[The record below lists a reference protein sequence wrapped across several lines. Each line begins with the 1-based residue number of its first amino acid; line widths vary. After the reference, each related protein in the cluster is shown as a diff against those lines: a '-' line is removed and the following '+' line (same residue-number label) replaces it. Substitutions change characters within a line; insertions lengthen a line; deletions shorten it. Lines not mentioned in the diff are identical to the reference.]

1 MTTFGH
7 PGDSHTAGR
16 EMALLHE
23 QWNDRSSPTVTTNV
37 PDLFAAAVAATP
49 DALALV
55 DGTTR
60 LTYRELSIRVGE
72 LADRLRRSG
81 VTGESRVAI
90 GMPRSAEMVVAV
102 LASMTA
108 GGAFV
113 PVDPQWPMPRR
124 RQVIADAAVAIALVD
139 PDDRSD
145 WPVDT
150 VDVSLEDW
158 HFERAAPPL
167 PPVDIHGAQLAY
179 VIFTSGSTGTP
190 KGAMI
195 RHEAICERLVWQR
208 DHILMF
214 GRDDASLFKAPLA
227 FDISINEI
235 LLPLVSGGYV
245 VVAAPGSEKDPEYLL
260 DLIAAERVT
269 YLYLVSSMLDALLA
283 LDRER
288 SIEANSALAPVR
300 HVWCGG
306 EVLTPDLF
314 SRFREQLSTT
324 LYHGYGPAEA
334 TIGVSH
340 VIYRDQAERIATS
353 IGRPNPHTQ
362 LYVLDDDLA
371 PVPIGVGGEL
381 YAAGFLLGRGY
392 VGNPTL
398 TAAKFVSN
406 PFDPDGSR
414 MYRTGDLARWR
425 EDGTLEFLGRADNQ
439 VKIRGRRVELEEI
452 EVIISGHPKVR
463 QAVVSLAGNSA
474 GADNLVGYVTQNP
487 GTTVDLEELE
497 MWCRDRLP
505 DYMVPTSLTVL
516 DAFAV
521 TANGKVDRSAL
532 PAPSEPRRGSSIAPR
547 TPGEQLLC
555 DVFAA
560 TLGVEKVSVD
570 DDFFALGGDSI
581 VAVKVAL
588 ALRPEG
594 LRLRSQDIVAHRTPE
609 RLATVLTESASVTQP
624 QNSESGSPLVQLDA
638 QEIAEIS
645 ATAGEVREV
654 LPVTSVQSGIYF
666 HSVAS
671 RGPDPYAVQQIVEL
685 SGPVDVA
692 RLEQAARSV
701 ITRHGALATGFHT
714 TRSGGV
720 VGVIGSAHAPEFRT
734 RTFPGGNDD
743 EAAEFVDQTA
753 ARERERRFDL
763 TRPPLMRYTLITL
776 GEGRHRLVQT
786 VHHLIADGW
795 SVALIWN
802 DIVTAYGGGSLDSAA
817 PQHRDFLRWWS
828 RERTPERE
836 VAAWQHYLEGI
847 DGPTLISAALPDGAA
862 GTGFGRR
869 RRELSRDHR
878 QALTA
883 YARSRSVSEGTVM
896 TTAWGILVGALMSRS
911 DVVFGSTTAGRGE
924 DVDGIDRIVGMLINT
939 VPTRVRWSPGDT
951 IDDVVQRFVA
961 AELTVGDHQHV
972 PLLDLHTALG
982 VRELFDTLFS
992 IENLQRPNDG
1002 GDLHLGPIEYIQA
1015 PHYRLTA
1022 LVTLHESVS
1031 VALTNDRAAIDDA
1044 LADRIADLYLA
1055 VVEMIVD
1062 GGHRD
1067 VAGVRAITMA
1077 GPDDRGLVVDS
1088 WNQTAVD
1095 TELPGSVAELLVR
1108 RFTESPTALALV
1120 QADTRWTYEQLG
1132 VRVNSL
1138 ARLLIE
1144 AGVGPETRVALL
1156 LPRSPDLVVALLAVI
1171 ASGGVYVP
1179 IDTRHPA
1186 DRIEHYLADS
1196 SPAVMVAADATATTL
1211 REAGVRL
1218 PGRVI
1223 LVDDDATVRALAA
1236 QSGDPLDDVD
1246 RRAPV
1251 RANNGAYVVY
1261 TSGSTGEA
1269 KGVLGSQAALVNRLA
1284 WARDQWADDGAG
1296 MRLAKS
1302 SIGFIDGSTEV
1313 LGAVLAGHGLVIA
1326 DESEMSDAEL
1336 LADLVAAQ
1344 GITQLTGVP
1353 TLLRA
1358 VAEVGGQRVAGVELW
1373 ICSGEPLA
1381 PAAVNAIAAVAPG
1394 AGIVNSYGS
1403 SEVAGD
1409 VAYTAM
1415 PAERDAGVVP
1425 IGGPVPGSTTYLLDA
1440 WLRPVPPGAVGE
1452 LYVGGTQ
1459 VGRGYQGRQALT
1471 AARFVA
1477 DPFGPAGS
1485 RLYRTGD
1492 LARWSADGRLHYLG
1506 RSDFQVQVNGVR
1518 IELEEVESALTG
1530 VAGVGAAAAFVH
1542 ESAGSN
1548 RLVGYVTAAA
1558 GGRLDERTVRDA
1570 VSAVLPVHVVP
1581 TVLVVDSLP
1590 MTSTGKLDRSAL
1602 PAPDFSSRTRTAR
1615 EPSGEAERIL
1625 VSAFA
1630 EALGVPT
1637 VGVDDDFFD
1646 LGGDSISSI
1655 AVVRRATREGLSEEG
1670 SALTIHD
1677 VFALRTP
1684 ARLAEGRTVATTEN
1698 TAPQPDPQTS
1708 ALTPTV
1714 TQHRLR
1720 LADLAIEDHVLTE
1733 VLDLPQ
1739 RAGSAELRSA
1749 VGRLLREFDCLLY
1762 RVTPRHRLL
1771 WTTEVEPYAEGFEV
1785 GAVTE
1790 HDRSDVPAAQ
1800 AIRAVRADVL
1810 ERVDI
1815 TTGRGLHV
1823 AQVTSADG
1831 AHLVVAVHGVVA
1843 DRCTLHRVT
1852 AALAA
1857 HLDGADAGNR
1867 APRRST
1873 SDAAEELADLAQ
1885 SAEADTVL
1893 ADSVASLLALPVAEV
1908 EEPDAGRHLATR
1920 EVTVHWTSESA
1931 QAQRESVER
1940 AFLAAVADWSYPDR
1954 PVDLEWDLRTHLAAE
1969 NEVPG
1974 AFTAAY
1980 PRLAGAEQSATP
1992 TYAPWYDLLRF
2003 QNKTGRK
2010 KLRRVPPPAVLLTQ
2024 LHGRMT
2030 DPACSEGFEGLY
2042 RVVARYEFTA
2052 DGLDLH
2058 VLGPESADDL
2068 LDTWIARLGIG

>member
-7 PGDSHTAGR
+7 PGDSQTTGGDT
-16 EMALLHE
+16 ALLHE

-37 PDLFAAAVAATP
+37 PDLFAAVVATTP

-55 DGTTR
+55 DGGTR
-60 LTYRELSIRVGE
+60 LTYRELSTRVGE

-81 VTGESRVAI
+81 LDAEGRVAI

-113 PVDPQWPMPRR
+113 PVDPQWPVARR
-124 RQVIADAAVAIALVD
+124 RQVMADAAVHIALVD

-145 WPVDT
+145 WQVDT
-150 VDVSLEDW
+150 IGVRLKDW
-158 HFERAAPPL
+158 HHERTAPPL
-167 PPVDIHGAQLAY
+167 PPVDIVGAQLAY

-245 VVAAPGSEKDPEYLL
+245 VVAAPGGEKDPEYLL
-260 DLIAAERVT
+260 DVIAAERVT

-288 SIEANSALAPVR
+288 SVESGSALAPVR

-392 VGNPTL
+392 VGNSTL

-425 EDGTLEFLGRADNQ
+425 EDGSLEFLGRADNQ

-452 EVIISGHPKVR
+452 EVIISGHPRVR
-463 QAVVSLAGNSA
+463 QAVVALTGSSA
-474 GADNLVGYVTQNP
+474 GADILVGYVTQNP
-487 GTTVDLEELE
+487 GATVDLEDLQA
-497 MWCRDRLP
+497 WCRDRLP
-505 DYMVPTSLTVL
+505 EYMVPTSLMVL

-521 TANGKVDRSAL
+521 TANGKVDRRAL
-532 PAPSEPRRGSSIAPR
+532 PAVSEPRRGTLIAPR
-547 TPGEQLLC
+547 TPGEKLLC

-560 TLGVEKVSVD
+560 TLGVGKVSVD

-588 ALRPEG
+588 ALRPAG
-594 LRLRSQDIVAHRTPE
+594 FKLRSQDIVAHRTPE
-609 RLATVLTESASVTQP
+609 RLAPVLTESAPVTPP
-624 QNSESGSPLVQLDA
+624 QNAESQSPLVQLDT
-638 QEIAEIS
+638 QETAEIS
-645 ATAGEVREV
+645 ATAGDLREIV
-654 LPVTSVQSGIYF
+654 PLTSVQSGIYF

-671 RGPDPYAVQQIVEL
+671 RGHDPYTVQQIVEL

-692 RLEQAARSV
+692 RLERAAHSV

-714 TRSGGV
+714 TRSGRVVGV
-720 VGVIGSAHAPEFRT
+720 VGPGHAPEFRT
-734 RTFPGGNDD
+734 LTFSGDSDD
-743 EAAEFVDQTA
+743 EATAFVDQTA
-753 ARERERRFDL
+753 AEELERRFDL

-776 GEGRHRLVQT
+776 GAGRHRLIQT

-802 DIVTAYGGGSLDSAA
+802 DIVTAYDGERFDSAA

-836 VAAWQHYLEGI
+836 VSAWQHYLEGI
-847 DGPTLISAALPDGAA
+847 DGPTLISAVLPNGAA
-862 GTGFGRR
+862 GSGFGRR
-869 RRELSRDHR
+869 RRELGRDHR

-896 TTAWGILVGALMSRS
+896 TAAWGILVGALMSRD

-924 DVDGIDRIVGMLINT
+924 DVEGIDRIVGMLINT
-939 VPTRVRWSPGDT
+939 VPTRVRWSLGEP

-961 AELTVGDHQHV
+961 AETTVGDHQHV

-992 IENLQRPNDG
+992 IENLQRPDND
-1002 GDLHLGPIEYIQA
+1002 GDLHLGSIEYIQA

-1031 VALTNDRAAIDDA
+1031 VALTNDRTAIDDA
-1044 LADRIADLYLA
+1044 LADRIADLYLT
-1055 VVEMIVD
+1055 VVEMIID

-1067 VAGVRAITMA
+1067 VGGFRAITMA
-1077 GPDDRGLVVDS
+1077 APADRELVVDS
-1088 WNQTAVD
+1088 WNQTVVD
-1095 TELPGSVAELLVR
+1095 TDSPVSVAELLAR
-1108 RFTESPTALALV
+1108 RFTESPTAVALV
-1120 QADTRWTYEQLG
+1120 QEDTRWTYEQLG
-1132 VRVNSL
+1132 VRVNRL

-1144 AGVGPETRVALL
+1144 AGVGPERRVALL
-1156 LPRSPDLVVALLAVI
+1156 LPRSPELVVGLLAVI
-1171 ASGGVYVP
+1171 AAGGVYVP

-1186 DRIEHYLADS
+1186 DRIQHYLTDS
-1196 SPAVMVAADATATTL
+1196 SPALVLTTDVIATSL
-1211 REAGVRL
+1211 REAGVRF

-1223 LVDDDATVRALAA
+1223 GVDDEETARGLAA
-1236 QSGDPLDDVD
+1236 QSGDRIDDAD
-1246 RRAPV
+1246 RIAAV
-1251 RANNGAYVVY
+1251 RADNAAYVVY

-1269 KGVLGSQAALVNRLA
+1269 KGVQGSQAALVNRLA
-1284 WARDQWADDGAG
+1284 WARDNWADDGSG
-1296 MRLAKS
+1296 IRLAKS

-1313 LGAVLAGHGLVIA
+1313 LGAVVAGHGLVIA
-1326 DESEMSDAEL
+1326 DESEMSDAER
-1336 LADLVAAQ
+1336 LADLVAAH

-1358 VAEVGGQRVAGVELW
+1358 VAEVGGHRVAGVELW
-1373 ICSGEPLA
+1373 ICSGEPLS
-1381 PAAVNAIAAVAPG
+1381 PATVNAIAAVAPE
-1394 AGIVNSYGS
+1394 ASIVNSYGS

-1409 VAYTAM
+1409 VAYAAM
-1415 PAERDAGVVP
+1415 SAERGDGAVP
-1425 IGGPVPGSTTYLLDA
+1425 IGGPVPGTATYLLDA
-1440 WLRPVPPGAVGE
+1440 WLRPVPPGAIGE

-1459 VGRGYQGRQALT
+1459 VGRGYYGRQTLT

-1492 LARWSADGRLHYLG
+1492 LARWSVEGRLHYLG
-1506 RSDFQVQVNGVR
+1506 RTDFQVQVNGVR
-1518 IELEEVESALTG
+1518 IELEEVEAALTG
-1530 VAGVGAAAAFVH
+1530 VAGVAAAAAFVH
-1542 ESAGSN
+1542 QSAGSN
-1548 RLVGYVTAAA
+1548 RLVGYVTAVA
-1558 GGRLDERTVRDA
+1558 GARLDERSVRDA
-1570 VSAVLPVHVVP
+1570 VAAVLPVHVVP

-1590 MTSTGKLDRSAL
+1590 MTSTGKLDRGAL
-1602 PAPDFSSRTRTAR
+1602 PAPDFSSRDRTTR
-1615 EPSGEAERIL
+1615 EPSGDAERVL

-1630 EALGVPT
+1630 EALGLPT

-1655 AVVRRATREGLSEEG
+1655 AVVRRATREGLSEGG
-1670 SALTIHD
+1670 SALTIQD
-1677 VFALRTP
+1677 VFGLRTP
-1684 ARLAEGRTVATTEN
+1684 ARLAQGRTVNPSETAAPHPDSQAATV
-1698 TAPQPDPQTS
+1698 
-1708 ALTPTV
+1708 TPTV

-1720 LADLAIEDHVLTE
+1720 LADLAIDDHVLTE
-1733 VLDLPQ
+1733 VLDLTQ
-1739 RAGSAELRSA
+1739 RVDPAELQSA
-1749 VGRLLREFDCLLY
+1749 VGELLREFDCLRH

-1771 WTTEVEPYAEGFEV
+1771 WTTEIEPYAEGFEV
-1785 GAVTE
+1785 GAVAE
-1790 HDRSDVPAAQ
+1790 HDRSDESAAQ
-1800 AIRAVRADVL
+1800 AIRAVRTDVI

-1823 AQVTSADG
+1823 AQVTSAEG
-1831 AHLVVAVHGVVA
+1831 VHLVVAVHGVAA
-1843 DRCTLHRVT
+1843 DRRTVHRMT

-1857 HLDGADAGNR
+1857 HLDGTDAGKSAR
-1867 APRRST
+1867 GRST
-1873 SDAAEELADLAQ
+1873 SDAAEELAGLAQ
-1885 SAEADTVL
+1885 SPEADAVL
-1893 ADSVASLLALPVAEV
+1893 ADSVERVLASPDAEEV
-1908 EEPDAGRHLATR
+1908 ETGAGAHLATR
-1920 EVTVHWTSESA
+1920 EVTVNWKSESVRA
-1931 QAQRESVER
+1931 RRESVER
-1940 AFLAAVADWSYPDR
+1940 TFLSAVADWSYPDR
-1954 PVDLEWDLRTHLAAE
+1954 TVDLEWDLRTHLASEDEA
-1969 NEVPG
+1969 PG

-1980 PRLAGAEQSATP
+1980 PRRAGAAQAETP
-1992 TYAPWYDLLRF
+1992 AYAPWYDLLRF
-2003 QNKTGRK
+2003 QNKAGRK
-2010 KLRRVPPPAVLLTQ
+2010 KLRRAPTPAVLLTQ
-2024 LHGRMT
+2024 LYGRMA

-2042 RVVARYEFTA
+2042 RVVARYGFTP
-2052 DGLDLH
+2052 DGLELH
-2058 VLGPESADDL
+2058 VLGPESVDGL
-2068 LDTWIARLGIG
+2068 LDQWVAGLG